1 MSLRAIYDQYMYR
14 LINTIFLCGF
24 LMLFGNEWLEIGV
37 PIWLLLGAVIFFT
50 AITVLLEI
58 VGRKRIVFA
67 VGVLLIGG
75 IIALLERLEV
85 PVLYVFQ
92 EAFGWL
98 FRSRDIEEINALRHA
113 VLSVLPLLFATV
125 LFVFQVIRFRR
136 VRYGVGLASLLVVI
150 VLATLEQM
158 VSSWYVLFLF
168 VILLSCFYEYIIKSK
183 VALTHLLPL
192 VFIMA
197 LLITALPAR
206 QESIHWLYFAETS
219 IDFIR
224 RTGRR
229 ISDRFP
235 GREGGEFGVS
245 MTGFT
250 GDGRVRGEIIASDRE
265 ALRVRIGNE
274 PQDIYLIGA
283 IMDTYTGAGWT
294 RTQNMDG
301 QEYPEHLLD
310 LFELLLTLFY
320 NGILSEYENEYI
332 RQILALRNMEIT
344 HTNIRTRSVFYPLKA
359 YSVTYSG
366 RIDTDGA
373 SMFFPR
379 RADEG
384 TSYTI
389 RYLAVNYEHEVIER
403 ILQNESIMEEITLDG
418 FERNLSSGLG
428 FRSVEI
434 RAFPREVD
442 VLIYRRER
450 INYYYT
456 ALPDSI
462 PERVH
467 ELARE
472 ITAPYTSTFEK
483 MQAIESY
490 FTRQGFSYTLTPP
503 PLPEGDFVDWFLF
516 EGESGYCTYFA
527 TAAAVLGR
535 SVGIPVR
542 YVQGFRRLTE
552 GGTVSIRGYHAH
564 AWVEAYIAG
573 FGWVPFE
580 PTPTFYTRQNLGFAV
595 RGEAGQPV
603 IPDWMSMMPE
613 EERWNADEVGV
624 SPEMEEEQGLGIY
637 AYVLSVAMGILVII
651 LILLLVGG
659 YYLLHKSKRRYQNAS
674 RNARFLY
681 DFTAILFLLELQ
693 GKQIQSG
700 ETLRGFGKRMDDTKI
715 ARVVKIHEK
724 LIYQKEQIKKEDM
737 AVILKSREDI
747 YKDLQGRRN
756 RLKYLVYLLSK

>member
-1 MSLRAIYDQYMYR
+1 MSLRAFYDQYMYR

-58 VGRKRIVFA
+58 VGRKRIVSV
-67 VGVLLIGG
+67 VGVLIIVGV
-75 IIALLERLEV
+75 IALLERFGV
-85 PVLYVFQ
+85 PILYVFR

-113 VLSVLPLLFATV
+113 ILSVLPLLFAIV

-136 VRYGVGLASLLVVI
+136 VRYGMGFASLIVVI

-158 VSSWYVLFLF
+158 VSGWYVLFLF
-168 VILLSCFYEYIIKSK
+168 MILFSCFYEYIIKSK

-192 VFIMA
+192 VFVMA
-197 LLITALPAR
+197 LLVTALPAR

-235 GREGGEFGVS
+235 GRGGGEFGVS

-250 GDGRVRGEIIASDRE
+250 GDGRVRGEIVPSDRE
-265 ALRVRIGNE
+265 ALRIRMGNM

-283 IMDTYTGAGWT
+283 IMDTYTGAGWS
-294 RTQNMDG
+294 RSQNMDG

-310 LFELLLTLFY
+310 LFELLVTLY
-320 NGILSEYENEYI
+320 HEGIFESDNVEEI
-332 RQILALRNMEIT
+332 RDIVELRNMDIT
-344 HTNIRTRSVFYPLKA
+344 HTHIRTRSVFYPLK
-359 YSVTYSG
+359 TYSLNYLG
-366 RIDTDGA
+366 RIDTSGA

-379 RADEG
+379 RAEEG
-384 TSYTI
+384 TSYSI
-389 RYLAVNYEHEVIER
+389 RYLAVNYQHEVIQR
-403 ILQNESIMEEITLDG
+403 ILLGGVTVEAVNRDS
-418 FERNLSSGLG
+418 FERSLVSALG
-428 FRSVEI
+428 FRLAEI
-434 RAFPREVD
+434 RIMPEKIDALV
-442 VLIYRRER
+442 YRRER

-456 ALPDSI
+456 ALPDTI

-490 FTRQGFSYTLTPP
+490 FTRQGFLYTLTPL
-503 PLPEGDFVDWFLF
+503 PLPEGDFVDWFIF

-535 SVGIPVR
+535 SAGIPVR
-542 YVQGFRRLTE
+542 YVQGFRRFSE
-552 GGTVSIRGYHAH
+552 GGTVSIRGYNAH

-580 PTPTFYTRQNLGFAV
+580 PTPTFYTRQNLGFGGREGAN
-595 RGEAGQPV
+595 QPV
-603 IPDWMSMMPE
+603 IPEMPWMIPE
-613 EERWNADEVGV
+613 EERVSFDEIGEL
-624 SPEMEEEQGLGIY
+624 PEIEEEPGLGIY
-637 AYVLSVAMGILVII
+637 AYVLSAALGIVVII
-651 LILLLVGG
+651 LLLLLVGG
-659 YYLLHKSKRRYQNAS
+659 YYLLCKSKKRYQNAS
-674 RNARFLY
+674 RNARFIY
-681 DFTAILFLLELQ
+681 DFAAILFLLELQ
-693 GKQIQSG
+693 GKQIQPG
-700 ETLRGFGKRMDDTKI
+700 ETLRGFSKRLNDTKI
-715 ARVVKIHEK
+715 ERVVKIHER
-724 LIYQKEQIKKEDM
+724 LIYQKEQIKTEDLS
-737 AVILKSREDI
+737 VIHKCREDI
-747 YKDLQGRRN
+747 YKDLQGRTN
-756 RLKYLVYLLSK
+756 RVKYIVYLLSN